1 MEKTEYWLPSG
12 IPDIINS
19 FNFDCKEV
27 LKKNLAYNIQYLQ
40 YLSKNIDEEKTT
52 SVLYMMRY
60 KTFVVTSMS
69 VIEAIFI
76 ILLNERNLI
85 PVVEW
90 KDGTHHHKDIDDN
103 TIEVSFK
110 RKRVSP
116 QKKKIKFDESI
127 HLMESNEVLK
137 STDTMYSVIRVLQD
151 LRNRLHLDK
160 ADQLM
165 DSDYNSFGEGTY
177 KITKQILYNILNNE
191 IVSRDNKYLEF
202 LKPPEIITI
211 NH

>member
-1 MEKTEYWLPSG
+1 
-12 IPDIINS
+12 
-19 FNFDCKEV
+19 
-27 LKKNLAYNIQYLQ
+27 
-40 YLSKNIDEEKTT
+40 
-52 SVLYMMRY
+52 MRY

-85 PVVEW
+85 PIVEW

-103 TIEVSFK
+103 TIEVNFK
-110 RKRVSP
+110 RKRIEP
-116 QKKKIKFDESI
+116 QKKKIKFAESI
-127 HLMESNEVLK
+127 HLMETNKVLK
-137 STDTMYSVIRVLQD
+137 STDPMYPVIRVLQD

-160 ADQLM
+160 ANKLM

-177 KITKQILYNILNNE
+177 KITKLILYNILNSE

-202 LKPPEIITI
+202 IKPPEKITI
-211 NH
+211 NN

>member
-1 MEKTEYWLPSG
+1 MEKTKYWLPTG
-12 IPDIINS
+12 ISDIINS
-19 FNFDCKEV
+19 FNFDCKEL

-137 STDTMYSVIRVLQD
+137 STDPMYSVIRVLQD

-177 KITKQILYNILNNE
+177 KITKLILYNILNNE
-191 IVSRDNKYLEF
+191 IVRRDNKYLEF

>member
-1 MEKTEYWLPSG
+1 MEKTEYWLPTG

-90 KDGTHHHKDIDDN
+90 KDGTHHHKDIDEIN
-103 TIEVSFK
+103 SELNVIY
-110 RKRVSP
+110 
-116 QKKKIKFDESI
+116 KK
-127 HLMESNEVLK
+127 
-137 STDTMYSVIRVLQD
+137 Y
-151 LRNRLHLDK
+151 
-160 ADQLM
+160 
-165 DSDYNSFGEGTY
+165 DYG
-177 KITKQILYNILNNE
+177 KLPK
-191 IVSRDNKYLEF
+191 
-202 LKPPEIITI
+202 
-211 NH
+211 

>member
-1 MEKTEYWLPSG
+1 MEKWLPTGVSE
-12 IPDIINS
+12 IINS
-19 FNFDCKEV
+19 FNFDCKEEV

-40 YLSKNIDEEKTT
+40 YLSKNIEEEKTT
-52 SVLYMMRY
+52 SVLYVMRY

-69 VIEAIFI
+69 VIEAIFV

-85 PVVEW
+85 PIVEW
-90 KDGTHHHKDIDDN
+90 KDGQHHRKNIDEN

-110 RKRVSP
+110 RKRVNP

-127 HLMESNEVLK
+127 YLMETNEVLK
-137 STDTMYSVIRVLQD
+137 STDPMYSVIRVLQD

-160 ADQLM
+160 AKQLM

-177 KITKQILYNILNNE
+177 KITKLILYNILNNE
-191 IVSRDNKYLEF
+191 IVSKDNKYIDF
-202 LKPPEIITI
+202 LKPPEKIIIT
-211 NH
+211 H

>member
-1 MEKTEYWLPSG
+1 MEKAEYWLPTSVN
-12 IPDIINS
+12 DIINS
-19 FNFDCKEV
+19 FNFNCKEV

-52 SVLYMMRY
+52 SALYRMRY

-85 PVVEW
+85 PTVEW
-90 KDGTHHHKDIDDN
+90 KEGTHHHNNIDEN

-110 RKRVSP
+110 RKRISP
-116 QKKKIKFDESI
+116 QIKKINFDESI
-127 HLMESNEVLK
+127 HLMQTNQILNAS
-137 STDTMYSVIRVLQD
+137 DAMYPVIRALQD

-160 ADQLM
+160 ANQLM

-177 KITKQILYNILNNE
+177 IITKLVLYKILNNKT
-191 IVSRDNKYLEF
+191 VSKGNKYIEF
-202 LKPPEIITI
+202 IRPPEKITI
-211 NH
+211 SH

>member
-1 MEKTEYWLPSG
+1 MEKTEYWLPTG

-19 FNFDCKEV
+19 FNFDYKEM

-60 KTFVVTSMS
+60 KTFIVTSMS

-137 STDTMYSVIRVLQD
+137 STDPMYSVIRVLQD

-177 KITKQILYNILNNE
+177 KITKLILYNILNNE